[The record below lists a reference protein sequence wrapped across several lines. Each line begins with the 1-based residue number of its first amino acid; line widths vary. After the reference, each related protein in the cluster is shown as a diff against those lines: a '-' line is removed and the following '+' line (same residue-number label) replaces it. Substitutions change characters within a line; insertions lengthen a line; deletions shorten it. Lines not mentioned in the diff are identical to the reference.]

1 VFLVNVPLCALL
13 VVAALRWIPPIRP
26 DPGRG
31 FDVLGAVLTTLG
43 IGSLAFALIEAQ
55 DRGWGSA
62 LVVGA
67 LVVAVVALTV
77 FVLYELRRDDPLVD
91 VRLFRIPAFTAA
103 NVAGLAVFFAFIG
116 AIVYFSAYF
125 QDVQGRSAVDAG
137 LRVLPIGVAL
147 ALTAPVSGRLTGRIG
162 ARTPML
168 VGLLICA
175 AATLGLLRLQPDSGL
190 GAEWWDFALVGLGA
204 GLALTPMTATAVGA
218 VRPERAGMASAVHN
232 SMRQLGQV
240 LGVAVLG
247 ALVYAGFGG
256 SAPVGRLGPAAARTY
271 VDGLHDALWVS
282 GLALLAAAALVAVLV
297 PRHRQSDN

>member
-1 VFLVNVPLCALL
+1 MDPA
-13 VVAALRWIPPIRP
+13 IRP

-43 IGSLAFALIEAQ
+43 VGSLAFALIEAQ

-67 LVVAVVALTV
+67 LVVAVVALAV

-147 ALTAPVSGRLTGRIG
+147 ALTASVSGRLTGGIG

-168 VGLLICA
+168 VGLLTCA

-190 GAEWWDFALVGLGA
+190 GAEWWDFAARRPGRGAGPHADDRDGGRRGAPRAGGHGLGRA
-204 GLALTPMTATAVGA
+204 QLDAPG
-218 VRPERAGMASAVHN
+218 RAGARGGRARRAGVRRLRRLGASA
-232 SMRQLGQV
+232 
-240 LGVAVLG
+240 
-247 ALVYAGFGG
+247 G
-256 SAPVGRLGPAAARTY
+256 SARPLRAPTSTACTTRCGSAGWRC
-271 VDGLHDALWVS
+271 W
-282 GLALLAAAALVAVLV
+282 
-297 PRHRQSDN
+297 RQPPSSRCWCRASASDD